1 MQAALIPRVSWLY
14 CVAPTKVRFTT
25 TAAAV
30 WEDRIMTIK
39 EEKRF
44 EWRSVAV
51 FCYVTFGPIMTV
63 LVVLWLYSISGCV
76 QTDEPMAAWSTIE
89 VEVTL
94 QFAYSAK
101 EGTCSDVVNFVDGDG
116 DGQCTPTDITWVN
129 VVGGD
134 VGDTVLEGDTLLVT
148 VEMYHDTW
156 ADFHVYESGSS
167 LYLGRQVENQS
178 EVNIADAMV
187 RLPDH
192 SYFDVVGF
200 QGDTPVTTSMGVDV
214 WSAEVIGGDAD
225 AEVVQ
230 TQEVGGIASP
240 VVRIDQKYVF
250 VAYTP
255 N

>member
-1 MQAALIPRVSWLY
+1 MEHRQFDKFKFLENLRDGVIL
-14 CVAPTKVRFTT
+14 
-25 TAAAV
+25 
-30 WEDRIMTIK
+30 
-39 EEKRF
+39 
-44 EWRSVAV
+44 
-51 FCYVTFGPIMTV
+51 VTGVIVM
-63 LVVLWLYSISGCV
+63 LSLWLCSPGCV
-76 QTDEPMAAWSTIE
+76 QTDDPVAASWSTIE

-101 EGTCSDVVNFVDGDG
+101 EGTCSDVVEFSDTNG
-116 DGQCTPTDITWVN
+116 DGQCTPADIGWVN
-129 VVGGD
+129 VAGAEV
-134 VGDTVLEGDTLLVT
+134 VDTVLDGEVGDTLLVT